1 MTVTPWATTVHRIRR
16 IGELHTFFMTMP
28 KLTSLPDFE
37 KPIVHETALAKSM
50 VFSDIDIQ
58 SRMSTAR
65 PDELQFEYTRLMMGV
80 LLFQPQPQRILM
92 VGLGGGS
99 LAKFCYKHLPAAHIT
114 VVEINPHVIALRH
127 HFCIPDDDVRFQ
139 VVQMDAAD
147 FMAQTEQTF
156 DVVFVDG
163 FDQHGM
169 PEQLCSPQFYAD
181 CRRVLHQGGV
191 AVANLHRFHAY
202 RDVYVDRI
210 DAAFGHQLCIVN
222 APGTT
227 NCVVFAMHGVLKK
240 QSFTFSK
247 HKPAHL
253 SDEAWTQI
261 SPSVARV
268 FLEIQKATHDA

>member
-1 MTVTPWATTVHRIRR
+1 MSDPISTD
-16 IGELHTFFMTMP
+16 G
-28 KLTSLPDFE
+28 FE
-37 KPIVHETALAKSM
+37 QPIVHETALSKSM
-50 VFSDIDIQ
+50 VFSDVDIQ

-80 LLFQPQPQRILM
+80 LLFQPQPTHILM

-99 LAKFCYKHLPAAHIT
+99 LAKFCYKHLPNAHIT
-114 VVEINPHVIALRH
+114 VVEINPHVIALRQS
-127 HFCIPDDDVRFQ
+127 FCIPDDDARFQ
-139 VVQMDAAD
+139 VVQMDAAH

-181 CRRVLHQGGV
+181 CHRVLNTGGV

-210 DAAFGHQLCIVN
+210 EAAFDGALWVVN

-227 NCVVFAMHGVLKK
+227 NCVVFAMHGFSKDTKL
-240 QSFTFSK
+240 SYSK
-247 HKPAHL
+247 HKPEHL
-253 SDEAWTQI
+253 SAEAWTQI
-261 SPSVARV
+261 SPSVART
-268 FLEIQKATHDA
+268 FLATQEKAKD

>member
-1 MTVTPWATTVHRIRR
+1 MVQ
-16 IGELHTFFMTMP
+16 
-28 KLTSLPDFE
+28 
-37 KPIVHETALAKSM
+37 ETALSKTM
-50 VFSDIDIQ
+50 VFSDVDIQ

-80 LLFQPQPQRILM
+80 LLFQPQPQHILM

-99 LAKFCYKHLPAAHIT
+99 LAKFCYKHLPHAHIT
-114 VVEINPHVIALRH
+114 VVEINPHVIALRQS
-127 HFCIPDDDVRFQ
+127 FCIPNDDARFQ
-139 VVQMDAAD
+139 VVQMDAAH

-181 CRRVLHQGGV
+181 CRRVLNAGGV

-210 DAAFGHQLCIVN
+210 EAAFEQQLCVVN

-227 NCVVFAMHGVLKK
+227 NCVVFAMNGVFKD
-240 QSFTFSK
+240 QSLTFSK
-247 HKPAHL
+247 YKPVHL
-253 SDEAWTQI
+253 SDEAWQQV

-268 FLEIQKATHDA
+268 FLATHQET

>member
-1 MTVTPWATTVHRIRR
+1 MSDSIS
-16 IGELHTFFMTMP
+16 
-28 KLTSLPDFE
+28 KDDFE
-37 KPIVHETALAKSM
+37 QPVVQDTALSKSM

-58 SRMSTAR
+58 SRMSVAR

-99 LAKFCYKHLPAAHIT
+99 LAKFCYKHLPDTHIT
-114 VVEINPHVIALRH
+114 VVEINPHVIALRQS
-127 HFCIPDDDVRFQ
+127 FCIPDDDARFQ
-139 VVQMDAAD
+139 VVQMDAAH

-169 PEQLCSPQFYAD
+169 PEQLCSPQFYSD
-181 CRRVLHQGGV
+181 CRRVLTVGGM
-191 AVANLHRFHAY
+191 AVANLHRFSAY

-210 DAAFGHQLCIVN
+210 EAAFDGSMWVVN

-227 NCVVFAMHGVLKK
+227 NCVVFAMDGFAKDTKL
-240 QSFTFSK
+240 SYSK
-247 HKPAHL
+247 HKPAHM
-253 SDEAWTQI
+253 SEDAWAQI
-261 SPSVARV
+261 SPSVART
-268 FLEIQKATHDA
+268 FLATQEKSKS

>member
-1 MTVTPWATTVHRIRR
+1 MSDSTPAD
-16 IGELHTFFMTMP
+16 G
-28 KLTSLPDFE
+28 FE
-37 KPIVHETALAKSM
+37 QPIVHETALAKTM
-50 VFSDIDIQ
+50 VFSDVDIQ

-80 LLFQPQPQRILM
+80 LLFQSQPKRILM

-99 LAKFCYKHLPAAHIT
+99 LAKFCYKHLPDAHIT
-114 VVEINPHVIALRH
+114 VVEINPHVIALRQN
-127 HFCIPDDDVRFQ
+127 FCIPDDDARFQ
-139 VVQMDAAD
+139 VVQMDAAH

-181 CRRVLHQGGV
+181 CRRVLNAGGV

-210 DAAFGHQLCIVN
+210 EAAFDQQLCVVN

-227 NCVVFAMHGVLKK
+227 NCVVFAMNGVFKD

-253 SDEAWTQI
+253 SDEAWQQV
-261 SPSVARV
+261 SPSLARV
-268 FLEIQKATHDA
+268 FLVLQDEANLHS

>member
-1 MTVTPWATTVHRIRR
+1 MLRTTSDER
-16 IGELHTFFMTMP
+16 
-28 KLTSLPDFE
+28 FE
-37 KPIVHETALAKSM
+37 KPVVQETASAKSM

-58 SRMSTAR
+58 SRMIVAR

-80 LLFQPQPQRILM
+80 LMFQPQPKRMLM

-99 LAKFCYKHLPAAHIT
+99 LAKFCYKYLPDALIT
-114 VVEINPHVIALRH
+114 VVEINPHVIALRQS
-127 HFCIPDDDVRFQ
+127 FCIPDDDARFQ
-139 VVQMDAAD
+139 VVQTDAAH

-169 PEQLCSPQFYAD
+169 PEQLCSIQFYSD
-181 CRRVLHQGGV
+181 CRRVLNKGGLT
-191 AVANLHRFHAY
+191 VANLHRFNAY

-210 DAAFGHQLCIVN
+210 EAAFDGALWVAN

-227 NCVVFAMHGVLKK
+227 NCVAFAMHGYSKDTK
-240 QSFTFSK
+240 FSYSK
-247 HKPAHL
+247 HRPAHM
-253 SDEAWTQI
+253 SDEAWVQI

-268 FLEIQKATHDA
+268 FLATQEKQNG

>member
-1 MTVTPWATTVHRIRR
+1 MSSQGVTDSFEQPVVQETT
-16 IGELHTFFMTMP
+16 
-28 KLTSLPDFE
+28 LT
-37 KPIVHETALAKSM
+37 KSM

-58 SRMSTAR
+58 SRMSLAR

-80 LLFQPQPQRILM
+80 LLFQPQPKRILM

-99 LAKFCYKHLPAAHIT
+99 LAKFCYKHLPDAHIT
-114 VVEINPHVIALRH
+114 VVEINPHVIALRQS
-127 HFCIPDDDVRFQ
+127 FFIPDDDARFQ
-139 VVQMDAAD
+139 VVQMDAAH

-181 CRRVLHQGGV
+181 CRRVLNAGGV
-191 AVANLHRFHAY
+191 AVANLHRFSAY

-210 DAAFGHQLCIVN
+210 EAAFDGALWVVN

-227 NCVVFAMHGVLKK
+227 NCVVFAMHDFSKDIKL
-240 QSFTFSK
+240 SYSK

-253 SDEAWTQI
+253 SEEAWTQV
-261 SPSVARV
+261 SASVART
-268 FLEIQKATHDA
+268 FLATQKVG

>member
-1 MTVTPWATTVHRIRR
+1 MSDPTPAD
-16 IGELHTFFMTMP
+16 G
-28 KLTSLPDFE
+28 FE
-37 KPIVHETALAKSM
+37 QPIVHETNSAKSM

-58 SRMSTAR
+58 SRMSLAR

-80 LLFQPQPQRILM
+80 LLFQPQPKRILM

-99 LAKFCYKHLPAAHIT
+99 LAKFCYKHLPDSHIT
-114 VVEINPHVIALRH
+114 VVEINPHVIALRQS
-127 HFCIPDDDVRFQ
+127 FCIPNDDARFQ
-139 VVQMDAAD
+139 VLQMDAAH

-169 PEQLCSPQFYAD
+169 PEQLCSPQFYSD
-181 CRRVLHQGGV
+181 CRRVLNVGGV
-191 AVANLHRFHAY
+191 AVANLHRFSAY

-210 DAAFGHQLCIVN
+210 EAAFDGALWVVN

-227 NCVVFAMHGVLKK
+227 NCVVFAMHGFSKDTKL
-240 QSFTFSK
+240 SYSK
-247 HKPAHL
+247 HKLAHM
-253 SDEAWTQI
+253 SEDGWAQI

-268 FLEIQKATHDA
+268 FLAMQEKSKAQ